1 MFVRRWTRTC
11 PPTRRTSGT
20 RRRRTCAMLG
30 RPRSERRST
39 RCTRMSRRGS
49 LPYTASRVAATSES
63 RNGLVRIG
71 WAVLAGLCWAGP
83 PMSVPHPSRPR
94 QALEEQVQ
102 ALKADLVA
110 EVRSFGFLITDQAIE
125 ERLDKDVEPVLHA
138 RRDAADLLLSR
149 RGIAEDCEGWSGR
162 SRPGGSAMQ
171 WWGGLVTVL
180 PGFG

>member
-1 MFVRRWTRTC
+1 
-11 PPTRRTSGT
+11 
-20 RRRRTCAMLG
+20 
-30 RPRSERRST
+30 
-39 RCTRMSRRGS
+39 
-49 LPYTASRVAATSES
+49 
-63 RNGLVRIG
+63 
-71 WAVLAGLCWAGP
+71 
-83 PMSVPHPSRPR
+83 MSVPHPSRPR

-171 WWGGLVTVL
+171 W
-180 PGFG
+180 